1 MAAIRL
7 NKYNENFIRFLKSIG
22 AKFDPKSREWR
33 ISPDKIEEVKSKIR
47 EYKVEA
53 EIKPYT
59 TKPIETIKPRVG
71 SIRMNLSKDGR
82 FALIRMNLI
91 ANVNDIIELL
101 EGTRKTVR
109 FRILPPRRSKLE
121 TKSN

>member
-1 MAAIRL
+1 M
-7 NKYNENFIRFLKSIG
+7 NKYNEDFIRFLKSIG
-22 AKFDPKSREWR
+22 AKFDPKSKEWHV
-33 ISPDKIEEVKSKIR
+33 SPDRIEEVKSKIR

-53 EIKPYT
+53 EVKSYT
-59 TKPIETIKPRVG
+59 AKPIEAIKLRVG

-101 EGTRKTVR
+101 EGTRKTVK

-121 TKSN
+121 AKSN